1 MANEQEDFRK
11 FMKEREKAA
20 AAYTQGD
27 PLPLRQMTTMRDPA
41 TFFGPGGGAKNGAV
55 AVAEGY
61 VKDAAAF
68 DKGGEGHF
76 EILQMDA
83 SQGIG
88 WWTGFQRAN
97 ARLKGKP
104 GAVRFNLRVTE
115 VFRREENVWK
125 LVHRHADSL
134 EDAQQSKG

>member
-1 MANEQEDFRK
+1 MANELEDFRK

-20 AAYTQGD
+20 TAYTQGD
-27 PLPLRQMTTMRDPA
+27 PAPLRQMTTMRDPA

-55 AVAEGY
+55 SVAEGY

-68 DKGGEGHF
+68 EKGSESHF

-88 WWTGFQRAN
+88 WWTGFQRSS
-97 ARLKGKP
+97 ARMKGQP
-104 GAVRFNLRVTE
+104 GPVRFHLRVTE

-125 LVHRHADSL
+125 LVHRHADAL
-134 EDAQQSKG
+134 ADKTG

>member
-1 MANEQEDFRK
+1 MPNELEDFRR

-20 AAYTQGD
+20 NAYTQGD
-27 PLPLRQMTTMRDPA
+27 PAPLRQMTTMRDPA
-41 TFFGPGGGAKNGAV
+41 TFFSPGGGAKTGAV

-61 VKDAAAF
+61 VKDAAVF
-68 DKGGEGHF
+68 DKGSEGNF
-76 EILQMDA
+76 QILQMDA

-88 WWTGFQRAN
+88 WWSGFQRAKV
-97 ARLKGKP
+97 RMKGKAEP
-104 GAVRFNLRVTE
+104 VRVSLRVTE

-134 EDAQQSKG
+134 AEPKG